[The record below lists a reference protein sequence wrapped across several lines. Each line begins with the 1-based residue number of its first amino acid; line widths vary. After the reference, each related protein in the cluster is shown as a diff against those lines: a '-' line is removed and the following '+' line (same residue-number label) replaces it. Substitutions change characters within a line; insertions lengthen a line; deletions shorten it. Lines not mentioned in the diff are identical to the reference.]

1 LCTAYGV
8 FRKCNTFLKKCQ
20 KESTGKKLALPEE
33 VVIQLVSVKRK
44 VDGDNSRKAFWKHI
58 MVHAGMG

>member
-1 LCTAYGV
+1 MPKGKY
-8 FRKCNTFLKKCQ
+8 R
-20 KESTGKKLALPEE
+20 KKLALPEE

>member
-1 LCTAYGV
+1 MPK
-8 FRKCNTFLKKCQ
+8 RKYR
-20 KESTGKKLALPEE
+20 KKLALPEE

-44 VDGDNSRKAFWKHI
+44 VDGDNGRKAFWKHI